1 MIVFVRI
8 FTSITALRRILRD
21 AGATNAVWKGAAK
34 IIRVFAR
41 PISRE
46 KSVIDAKTIISDFL
60 SAKVRF
66 SPIFKESL

>member
-8 FTSITALRRILRD
+8 SISITALRRILRD

-46 KSVIDAKTIISDFL
+46 ISVIDAKTIISDFL
-60 SAKVRF
+60 SAKV
-66 SPIFKESL
+66 